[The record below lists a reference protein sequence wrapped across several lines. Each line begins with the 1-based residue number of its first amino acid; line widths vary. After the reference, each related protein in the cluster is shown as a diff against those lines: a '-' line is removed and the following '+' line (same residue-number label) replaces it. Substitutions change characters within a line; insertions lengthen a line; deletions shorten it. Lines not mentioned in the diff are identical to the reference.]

1 MIPRRWIAAA
11 AFALGFLPA
20 FAQGGGRVVIP
31 RAWQDKLQNS
41 PWDTNHNQV
50 DDALEALGPG
60 STVELIVDLNACL
73 DAAARA
79 RLSAFG
85 TIDYE
90 AINFPILHM
99 AGVPFAQLIPL
110 AQDPIV
116 AFLEHDEELHH
127 TLDVSNPALQVKPSA
142 AYPAPPA
149 PGLPITVHEKYPGIF
164 GGSAAIAI
172 VDTGIDDVLGPG
184 TVHQS
189 LQRFNGGLTCP
200 GPLPQA
206 CVELNPD
213 DTNGSGSHVA
223 GIVLGEGE
231 GGVDAPHQGLAP
243 WTSMY
248 DVKLADFAGPTG
260 AVFLTSRLIKVLDA
274 IASRIGSVQWQLQ
287 TILLPWSGCTPSNG
301 TDALSQA
308 VNQMWGIGETVI
320 TGIGNCSSCMAVGTC
335 TSCPCNLVAAP
346 AAADHVITV
355 GFSDDHGTVSRADD
369 TLSQD
374 SLRGP
379 RLSDGDGDTADERKP
394 DFVAPGVNISSA
406 QFNTFGGY
414 VNRSRILGR
423 GGARRGLLG
432 TRVGHRQQAPVR
444 RPADLHRDRRGHGG
458 GAWDPG
464 WGAGILNCFAAV
476 DYVNNFACAS
486 LRFVGAVRRLRSAA
500 LRTAPGLA
508 CANWPVEGVAIPSP
522 PTSRT
527 TGRDSRFPTPSRC
540 GSIRSATATTRARS
554 ARSTCRRS
562 HRAPARIHRATGLR
576 GRSRAAPRGSCTP
589 ACMPTSSLR
598 PTAAAADNEVQHN
611 EEIAQA
617 FSPATAA
624 MFVENPSNEAV
635 MITLSANFD
644 CGGFSCHGWS
654 FAPSD
659 NFFSMMP
666 DDCPVKVVLEASP
679 LSADAV
685 RRAQVHVKTYGPE
698 PVRWRLRPRERHAHG
713 APGLPAPQ
721 SDLDAA
727 VEIRRLTWLPPAG
740 WDACLDTTFDV
751 ARGRSRSLRYPS
763 TTKRGDYT
771 AAVCLADEQAATTF
785 IDSAVPPSGT
795 GFYYLV
801 RSGGPAPGSWDSI
814 DSGQRGRADD
824 TLHTC
829 ADPQE

>member
-406 QFNTFGGY
+406 QFNTVGGY
-414 VNRSRILGR
+414 VNRSGSSAAAAHAAGCSALVWDI
-423 GGARRGLLG
+423 ANK
-432 TRVGHRQQAPVR
+432 RQFDVQQIFIETAE
-444 RPADLHRDRRGHGG
+444 DHGG

-486 LRFVGAVRRLRSAA
+486 LRFVGTCGGFGQPPCGLH
-500 LRTAPGLA
+500 PGLHA
-508 CANWPVEGVAIPSP
+508 ANWFVEGVRNTVTADITNDGPGFTLPYSVKMRVDSFSNGDNSSEICSLDMPPLAPGASAHPSCDWTPGEIKGTP
-522 PTSRT
+522 PGVVHACLYADIIS
-527 TGRDSRFPTPSRC
+527 PTDCS
-540 GSIRSATATTRARS
+540 
-554 ARSTCRRS
+554 
-562 HRAPARIHRATGLR
+562 
-576 GRSRAAPRGSCTP
+576 
-589 ACMPTSSLR
+589 
-598 PTAAAADNEVQHN
+598 AADNEVQHN
-611 EEIAQA
+611 EEIQQA

-635 MITLSANFD
+635 MIALSANFD

-679 LSADAV
+679 FSADAV
-685 RRAQVHVKTYGPE
+685 RRAQVHVKTYGQNQFGG
-698 PVRWRLRPRERHAHG
+698 V
-713 APGLPAPQ
+713 
-721 SDLDAA
+721 SDLGSVTLTAHLA
-727 VEIRRLTWLPPAG
+727 CPPRNLTWAPLSKSRLTWLPPAG

-751 ARGRSRSLRYPS
+751 ARGALPILRYPS